1 MTDLNNLCYEH
12 LLLGALIDEC
22 QVYDLPVFPCS
33 QIATERKEMEKV
45 RLSLAAPGMKLAK
58 PVTNKRGMVLYGAG
72 AVLTKEIIA
81 RLSDMGVE
89 QITAEGHPLDT
100 GDTGKNLNQHID
112 ELHSRFRYVEG
123 DPLMRKIKDIFL
135 ERLKEMAEEA

>member
-1 MTDLNNLCYEH
+1 VSKSDFLRVYQLK
-12 LLLGALIDEC
+12 ALIDEC
-22 QVYDLPVFPCS
+22 QVYGLPVFPCS
-33 QIATERKEMEKV
+33 QIATERKEMQKV
-45 RLSLAAPGMKLAK
+45 PLSLAAPGMKLAK

-89 QITAEGHPLDT
+89 QITAEGHLLDT
-100 GDTGKNLNQHID
+100 GDTGKDLSQHID

-123 DPLMRKIKDIFL
+123 DPLMSKIKSLLL
-135 ERLKEMAEEA
+135 ERLRERADEA

>member
-1 MTDLNNLCYEH
+1 M
-12 LLLGALIDEC
+12 
-22 QVYDLPVFPCS
+22 Q
-33 QIATERKEMEKV
+33 KV

-100 GDTGKNLNQHID
+100 GDTGKNLSQHID
-112 ELHSRFRYVEG
+112 DLHSRFKYVEG
-123 DPLMRKIKDIFL
+123 DPLMSKIKSLLL
-135 ERLKEMAEEA
+135 ERLRERADGA

>member
-1 MTDLNNLCYEH
+1 
-12 LLLGALIDEC
+12 
-22 QVYDLPVFPCS
+22 
-33 QIATERKEMEKV
+33 MEKV

-89 QITAEGHPLDT
+89 QITAEGYPLDT

-123 DPLMRKIKDIFL
+123 DPLMSKIKGFLL
-135 ERLKEMAEEA
+135 ERLRERADEA

>member
-1 MTDLNNLCYEH
+1 M
-12 LLLGALIDEC
+12 
-22 QVYDLPVFPCS
+22 Q
-33 QIATERKEMEKV
+33 KV
-45 RLSLAAPGMKLAK
+45 QLSLAAPGMKLAK

-100 GDTGKNLNQHID
+100 GDTGKNLSQHID
-112 ELHSRFRYVEG
+112 ELHSRFRHVEG
-123 DPLMRKIKDIFL
+123 DPLMSKIKGFLL
-135 ERLKEMAEEA
+135 ERLRERADKA